1 MNNQQINDY
10 ILENYTIKTYKE
22 ICNDLNITYSNI
34 RNCVYELRK
43 AGLIGKLTK
52 PKAIEQWYSNEVL
65 FMLKYFNMFGSKYF
79 QEKFNKTR
87 AQVDYYAKILNLPD
101 IKRIISKRDRQ
112 ILYLYVKGFADAEIT
127 KILGLNVSAFF
138 SAKYHMFKSIGVK
151 NKKDAIKYAYD
162 NKLIDLLLLDS
173 ELKILSNNAFYDIM
187 SARGDYE

>member
-10 ILENYTIKTYKE
+10 ILEHYTVKTYKE

-34 RNCVYELRK
+34 RNRVYELRK

-52 PKAIEQWYSNEVL
+52 PKAIEQWYSHEVL
-65 FMLKYFNMFGSKYF
+65 FMLKYFNMFGNKYI
-79 QEKFNKTR
+79 QEKLNKTQ

-112 ILYLYVKGFADAEIT
+112 ILFLYVKGYSDMDIA
-127 KILGLNVSAFF
+127 KILELNVSAFF
-138 SAKYHMFKSIGVK
+138 SAKYHMFKSLNVK
-151 NKKDAIKYAYD
+151 NKKEAIKYVYD

-173 ELKILSNNAFYDIM
+173 ELKALSNNGLCDII
-187 SARGDYE
+187 R